1 MAFDVIPKGRD
12 IVGSIGKDKEIKDY
26 QKYLNHTHK
35 VNNINNNIM
44 KCTYTTQKK
53 SVKPL

>member
-26 QKYLNHTHK
+26 QKHLNHTHK
-35 VNNINNNIM
+35 VNNIGQNTVY
-44 KCTYTTQKK
+44 K
-53 SVKPL
+53 